1 MVGRRQ
7 GQSRK
12 EPKARWPPALELVSA
27 MPQSLLVPIT
37 GLQDGC
43 LCQPAGFNPGRCH
56 HPYFAHEERTGAG
69 SLNSMV
75 GQQVL
80 LVGFRLQ
87 VSRWEAQVQKTERV
101 PILTTGL
108 ESATSA
114 ARRVKRN
121 H

>member
-1 MVGRRQ
+1 
-7 GQSRK
+7 
-12 EPKARWPPALELVSA
+12 
-27 MPQSLLVPIT
+27 
-37 GLQDGC
+37 
-43 LCQPAGFNPGRCH
+43 
-56 HPYFAHEERTGAG
+56 
-69 SLNSMV
+69 MV